1 MDKTIE
7 NQLSLATADVGRA
20 AIEANANLVVVFD
33 QKKLFWPFEGLALL
47 ALLAQQTPA
56 ALTLGLFCKC
66 VAKAGEPCKS
76 RKTGNS
82 FMFVARNLSSQEAM
96 KDL

>member
-1 MDKTIE
+1 MDK

-33 QKKLFWPFEGLALL
+33 HKKLFWPFEGLALL
-47 ALLAQQTPA
+47 VQKTPA
-56 ALTLGLFCKC
+56 ALTLGLFCAC

-82 FMFVARNLSSQEAM
+82 FMFVARNLSPEEAM

>member
-1 MDKTIE
+1 MDNTNK
-7 NQLSLATADVGRA
+7 NQLSLATADIGRA

-33 QKKLFWPFEGLALL
+33 HKKLFWPFEGLV
-47 ALLAQQTPA
+47 LLAQQTPG
-56 ALTLGLFCKC
+56 ALTLADFCAC

-82 FMFVARNLSSQEAM
+82 FRFVARNLSPEEAM

>member
-1 MDKTIE
+1 MDKTNK
-7 NQLSLATADVGRA
+7 NQLSLATADIGRA

-33 QKKLFWPFEGLALL
+33 HKKLFLPFDVLVCHYR
-47 ALLAQQTPA
+47 QTQAA
-56 ALTLGLFCKC
+56 ALTIADFCAC
-66 VAKAGEPCKS
+66 VANAGDPCKS

-82 FMFVARNLSSQEAM
+82 FRFVARNISQEEAM

>member
-33 QKKLFWPFEGLALL
+33 HKKLFWPFEGLAQ
-47 ALLAQQTPA
+47 LAQQSPA
-56 ALTLGLFCKC
+56 ALTLGLFCAC

>member
-1 MDKTIE
+1 MDKTNK

-33 QKKLFWPFEGLALL
+33 HKKLFWPFEGLALF
-47 ALLAQQTPA
+47 AQQTQA
-56 ALTLGLFCKC
+56 ALTLADFCAC

-82 FMFVARNLSSQEAM
+82 FRFVARNISREEALQ
-96 KDL
+96 DL

>member
-1 MDKTIE
+1 MDKTKT
-7 NQLSLATADVGRA
+7 NQLSLATTDVGRA
-20 AIEANANLVVVFD
+20 AIEANTNLVVVFD
-33 QKKLFWPFEGLALL
+33 HKKLFWPFEGL

-56 ALTLGLFCKC
+56 ALTLGLFCAC

-82 FMFVARNLSSQEAM
+82 FMLVARNLSPEKAM

>member
-33 QKKLFWPFEGLALL
+33 HKKLFWPFEGL

-82 FMFVARNLSSQEAM
+82 FMFVARNLSPQEAM

>member
-1 MDKTIE
+1 MDKTNK

-33 QKKLFWPFEGLALL
+33 HKKLFWPFEGLALL
-47 ALLAQQTPA
+47 AQQTQA
-56 ALTLGLFCKC
+56 ALTLADFCAC

-82 FMFVARNLSSQEAM
+82 FRFVARNISREEASQ
-96 KDL
+96 DL

>member
-33 QKKLFWPFEGLALL
+33 HKKLFWPFEGL

-56 ALTLGLFCKC
+56 ALTLGLFCAC

-82 FMFVARNLSSQEAM
+82 FMFVARNLLPQEAM

>member
-1 MDKTIE
+1 MDK

-20 AIEANANLVVVFD
+20 AIEVNANLVVVFD
-33 QKKLFWPFEGLALL
+33 HKKLFWPFEGLVQLV
-47 ALLAQQTPA
+47 QKTPA
-56 ALTLGLFCKC
+56 ALTLGLFCAC

-82 FMFVARNLSSQEAM
+82 FMFVARNLSPEEAM

>member
-1 MDKTIE
+1 MDKTNK
-7 NQLSLATADVGRA
+7 NQLSLATADIGRA
-20 AIEANANLVVVFD
+20 AIEANGNLVVVFD
-33 QKKLFWPFEGLALL
+33 HKKLFWPFEGLVQLTQQ
-47 ALLAQQTPA
+47 AQA
-56 ALTLGLFCKC
+56 ALTLADFCAC

-82 FMFVARNLSSQEAM
+82 FRFVARNISREEAL

>member
-1 MDKTIE
+1 MDKTNK
-7 NQLSLATADVGRA
+7 NQLSLATADIGRA

-33 QKKLFWPFEGLALL
+33 HKKLFFPFDGLVWHARHT
-47 ALLAQQTPA
+47 QA
-56 ALTLGLFCKC
+56 ALTLADFCAC
-66 VAKAGEPCKS
+66 VAKAGYPCKS

-82 FMFVARNLSSQEAM
+82 FMLVARNLSPEEAM

>member
-1 MDKTIE
+1 MDKTNK
-7 NQLSLATADVGRA
+7 NQLSLATADIGRA
-20 AIEANANLVVVFD
+20 AIEANGNLVVVFD
-33 QKKLFWPFEGLALL
+33 NKKLFWPFEGLVQLT
-47 ALLAQQTPA
+47 QQTQA
-56 ALTLGLFCKC
+56 ALTLADFCAC

-82 FMFVARNLSSQEAM
+82 FRFVARNLSPEEAM

>member
-1 MDKTIE
+1 MDKTKT

-33 QKKLFWPFEGLALL
+33 HKKLFWPFDGL
-47 ALLAQQTPA
+47 ALLAQQTPG
-56 ALTLGLFCKC
+56 ALTLGLFCAC

-82 FMFVARNLSSQEAM
+82 FMFVARNLSSKEAM

>member
-1 MDKTIE
+1 MDKTNK
-7 NQLSLATADVGRA
+7 NQLSLATADIGRA

-33 QKKLFWPFEGLALL
+33 HKKLFLPFDGLVW
-47 ALLAQQTPA
+47 LAQRTPA
-56 ALTLGLFCKC
+56 ALTLIDFCAC
-66 VAKAGEPCKS
+66 VAKAGDPCKS

-82 FMFVARNLSSQEAM
+82 FMLVARNLSPEEAM

>member
-1 MDKTIE
+1 MDKTKT

-33 QKKLFWPFEGLALL
+33 HKKLFWPFEGLVQ
-47 ALLAQQTPA
+47 LAQRTPA
-56 ALTLGLFCKC
+56 ALTLGLFCAC
-66 VAKAGEPCKS
+66 VAEAGEPCKS

-82 FMFVARNLSSQEAM
+82 FMLVARNLSPQEAM

>member
-1 MDKTIE
+1 MDKKNN

-33 QKKLFWPFEGLALL
+33 HKKLFWPFEGL

-66 VAKAGEPCKS
+66 VEEAGEPYKS

>member
-1 MDKTIE
+1 MDKTKT

-20 AIEANANLVVVFD
+20 AIEANANLVAVFD
-33 QKKLFWPFEGLALL
+33 HKKLFWPFEGLVQ
-47 ALLAQQTPA
+47 LAQRTPA
-56 ALTLGLFCKC
+56 ALTLGLFCAC

-82 FMFVARNLSSQEAM
+82 FMLVARNLSPQEAM

>member
-1 MDKTIE
+1 MDKTKT

-33 QKKLFWPFEGLALL
+33 HKKLFWPFEGLALL
-47 ALLAQQTPA
+47 SQQTPG
-56 ALTLGLFCKC
+56 ALTLGLFCAC

-82 FMFVARNLSSQEAM
+82 FMLVARNLSPQEAM

>member
-1 MDKTIE
+1 MDK

-33 QKKLFWPFEGLALL
+33 HKKLFWPFEGLALL
-47 ALLAQQTPA
+47 ARQSPA
-56 ALTLGLFCKC
+56 ALTLGLFCAC
-66 VAKAGEPCKS
+66 VAKADEPCKS

-82 FMFVARNLSSQEAM
+82 FMFVARNLSPQEAM

>member
-1 MDKTIE
+1 MDKTNK
-7 NQLSLATADVGRA
+7 NQLSLATADIGRA

-33 QKKLFWPFEGLALL
+33 HKKLFWPFEGLV
-47 ALLAQQTPA
+47 LLAQQTPA
-56 ALTLGLFCKC
+56 ALTLADFCAC

-82 FMFVARNLSSQEAM
+82 FSFVARNIPREEAL

>member
-1 MDKTIE
+1 MDK
-7 NQLSLATADVGRA
+7 NQLSLATADIGRA

-33 QKKLFWPFEGLALL
+33 HKKLFWPFEGLALL
-47 ALLAQQTPA
+47 ARQSPG
-56 ALTLGLFCKC
+56 ALTLDLFCAC

-82 FMFVARNLSSQEAM
+82 FMLVARNLSSKEAM

>member
-1 MDKTIE
+1 MDK

-33 QKKLFWPFEGLALL
+33 HKKLFWPFEGLVQ
-47 ALLAQQTPA
+47 LAQRTPA
-56 ALTLGLFCKC
+56 ALTLGLFCSC

-82 FMFVARNLSSQEAM
+82 FMLVARNLSPEKAM

>member
-1 MDKTIE
+1 MDKTNK

-33 QKKLFWPFEGLALL
+33 HKKLFWSFEGLVQLT
-47 ALLAQQTPA
+47 QQTQA
-56 ALTLGLFCKC
+56 ALTLADFCAC

-82 FMFVARNLSSQEAM
+82 FRFVARNISREEAL

>member
-1 MDKTIE
+1 MDKTNK

-20 AIEANANLVVVFD
+20 AIEANSNLVVVFD
-33 QKKLFWPFEGLALL
+33 HKKLFWPFEGLALL
-47 ALLAQQTPA
+47 AQQSPA
-56 ALTLGLFCKC
+56 ALTLGLFCAC

-82 FMFVARNLSSQEAM
+82 FRFVARNISREEALQ
-96 KDL
+96 DL

>member
-1 MDKTIE
+1 MDKTNK
-7 NQLSLATADVGRA
+7 NQLSLATADIGRA

-33 QKKLFWPFEGLALL
+33 HKKLFWPFEGLV
-47 ALLAQQTPA
+47 LLAQQTLA
-56 ALTLGLFCKC
+56 ALTLGLFCAC
-66 VAKAGEPCKS
+66 VARAGEPCES

-82 FMFVARNLSSQEAM
+82 FMLVARNLSSKEAM

>member
-1 MDKTIE
+1 MGKTNK

-33 QKKLFWPFEGLALL
+33 HKKLFWPFEGLALL
-47 ALLAQQTPA
+47 AQQTPG
-56 ALTLGLFCKC
+56 ALTLGLFCAC

-82 FMFVARNLSSQEAM
+82 FRFVARNISREEALQ
-96 KDL
+96 DL

>member
-1 MDKTIE
+1 MDKTNK
-7 NQLSLATADVGRA
+7 NQLSLAIADVGRA

-33 QKKLFWPFEGLALL
+33 HKKLFWPFEGLVLL
-47 ALLAQQTPA
+47 TQQTQA
-56 ALTLGLFCKC
+56 ALTLADFCAC
-66 VAKAGEPCKS
+66 VAKAGESCKS

-82 FMFVARNLSSQEAM
+82 FRFVARNISREEAL

>member
-1 MDKTIE
+1 MDK
-7 NQLSLATADVGRA
+7 NQLSLATADIGRA

-33 QKKLFWPFEGLALL
+33 RKKLFWPFEGLVQLT
-47 ALLAQQTPA
+47 QQTQA
-56 ALTLGLFCKC
+56 ALTLADFCAC

-82 FMFVARNLSSQEAM
+82 FRFVARNISREEAL

>member
-33 QKKLFWPFEGLALL
+33 HKKLFWPFEGL

-66 VAKAGEPCKS
+66 VAEAGEPCKN

-82 FMFVARNLSSQEAM
+82 FMLVARNLSPQEAM